1 MKHNKRDFSQKVTIF
16 YFILALLLIPW
27 TIFLAYVLPIHYNSH
42 HWTLTWVGF
51 DIFEI
56 ILFLS
61 TSILAFKKSSLT
73 AISAAMLGTVLLIDA
88 WFDTLT
94 ARPGLPAIK
103 SLADAIFVEIPLAL
117 LSFYISKKIWNN
129 LNNNHR

>member
-1 MKHNKRDFSQKVTIF
+1 MKQKLNFNQKVTIF
-16 YFILALLLIPW
+16 YFILAILLIPW

-51 DIFEI
+51 DVFEI

-61 TSILAFKKSSLT
+61 TAVLAFKKSSLT
-73 AISAAMLGTVLLIDA
+73 AISSAMLGTVLLLDA

-94 ARPGLPAIK
+94 ARPGKPAIK
-103 SLADAIFVEIPLAL
+103 SLLDAILVEIPLAL
-117 LSFYISKKIWNN
+117 ISFYISKKIWNN
-129 LNNNHR
+129 LNKNQK